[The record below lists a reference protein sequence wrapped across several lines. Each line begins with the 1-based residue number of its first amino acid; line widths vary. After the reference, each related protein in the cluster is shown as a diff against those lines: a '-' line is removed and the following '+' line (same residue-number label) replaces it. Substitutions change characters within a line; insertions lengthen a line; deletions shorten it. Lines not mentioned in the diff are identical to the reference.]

1 MKRVL
6 LQRSLLILCLAGST
20 ATLAQVS
27 DTARPAPIQ
36 GWAPAYDAHIRAEA
50 VRAPALLALSADRM
64 SDFCPRW
71 EAMPADARLQFYA
84 DLLYAISGPES
95 GWDRR
100 VMFNETGI
108 LDRATRRQLIDP
120 VTRRPILSEGLLQLS
135 YADMRSYPQAEGLG
149 CRFDWEADRR
159 AFLLDLQ
166 ASAGARTFHSR
177 HPTRSLLNP
186 YAQLTCGVHVLNTLA
201 RRFPQEGF
209 RAAAGRYWSTM
220 RPKKKSHARV
230 LSTLQAR
237 ESTCFQREP
246 AAHAVLAAL
255 FQSWAGLSPGP
266 AAHGLVAQVRLRAR
280 GLDEPQHHD
289 EVEPRAHERQR
300 VEELVVPEHAGP
312 QVRPLQGVGN
322 RARGVGDATRQ
333 DE

>member
-6 LQRSLLILCLAGST
+6 LQRSLLSLCLAWGT
-20 ATLAQVS
+20 AAHAEPPTPE
-27 DTARPAPIQ
+27 RPAPIQ

-50 VRAPALLALSADRM
+50 TKAPALLSLPTDRM
-64 SDFCPRW
+64 ADFCPRW
-71 EAMPADARLQFYA
+71 AAMPADARLQFYA

-95 GWDRR
+95 GRDRR
-100 VMFNETGI
+100 MMFNETGI
-108 LDRATRRQLIDP
+108 LDKATRRQLIDP

-135 YADMRSYPQAEGLG
+135 YADMRSYPQSDGLG
-149 CRFDWEADRR
+149 CHFDWDADRS
-159 AFLLDLQ
+159 AFLSDLQ
-166 ASAGARTFHSR
+166 ASAGARTFHSL

-209 RAAAGRYWSTM
+209 RTAAGRYWSTM

-230 LSTLQAR
+230 IAALQAR
-237 ESTCFQREP
+237 ESACFQSSP
-246 AAHAVLAAL
+246 AAHAVLTAL
-255 FQSWAGLSPGP
+255 FQSWAGLSSGP
-266 AAHGLVAQVRLRAR
+266 AAHGLVAEARLRAR
-280 GLDEPQHHD
+280 LDEPHHHR
-289 EVEPRAHERQR
+289 EVEPRAHERQG

-312 QVRPLQGVGN
+312 QVRPLQRVGDGAQGVG
-322 RARGVGDATRQ
+322 GATGQ